1 MKRAV
6 HAFFWFSVVVAIAA
20 VITRQGKKPQPVP
33 AVEVSAPKVALDPK
47 PALEPVRPALP
58 PDGRLDAAAPDPST
72 ATPAPAASAPRTE
85 ADFMR
90 QIRDNVRAN
99 PELALALAKAARQE
113 LGDSAESDER
123 DKLLVD
129 ALINLQKIG
138 AARDETGYYYR
149 HHPAGQYRQYLWA
162 MTGARPDPPAGPAN
176 GSSSR

>member
-6 HAFFWFSVVVAIAA
+6 HAFFWFSVVVAILAL
-20 VITRQGKKPQPVP
+20 VTRQGRKPRP
-33 AVEVSAPKVALDPK
+33 APEVEAPAPKLALDPK

-58 PDGRLDAAAPDPST
+58 PDFRLDAAAPAPST
-72 ATPAPAASAPRTE
+72 AIPAPAANAPRTE

-90 QIRDNVRAN
+90 QIRDNVRTN
-99 PELALALAKAARQE
+99 PELALALAKEARQE

-176 GSSSR
+176 

>member
-6 HAFFWFSVVVAIAA
+6 HAFFWFSIVVAIAA
-20 VITRQGKKPQPVP
+20 VMIRQGKKPQPAP
-33 AVEVSAPKVALDPK
+33 EVELPAPKLAFDPK
-47 PALEPVRPALP
+47 STLEPVRPAP
-58 PDGRLDAAAPDPST
+58 QPAGRLDAAVPAPST
-72 ATPAPAASAPRTE
+72 AIPAPAANEPRTE
-85 ADFMR
+85 GDFMR
-90 QIRDNVRAN
+90 QIRDNVRTK
-99 PELALALAKAARQE
+99 PELALALAREARQE

-162 MTGARPDPPAGPAN
+162 MTGARPDPPTGPA
-176 GSSSR
+176 SAR